1 VLRPV
6 LDEYGVG
13 FRPVHGFCS
22 ATRVHDVAEDVDGR
36 ELIVLYVGDWDPSG
50 LCMSEHDLPER
61 LDRYDGSHVVLKRI
75 ALVQDQLAGLPSF
88 PASDKRKDTRYSWFT
103 RNYGHECWELDAL
116 DPNVLRDC
124 VRKAIEAEIESE
136 AWERCK
142 VVEQAEQDS
151 LRSVLKSWQR
161 HIRRHGPGWGLQ

>member
-1 VLRPV
+1 
-6 LDEYGVG
+6 
-13 FRPVHGFCS
+13 
-22 ATRVHDVAEDVDGR
+22 
-36 ELIVLYVGDWDPSG
+36 
-50 LCMSEHDLPER
+50 
-61 LDRYDGSHVVLKRI
+61 
-75 ALVQDQLAGLPSF
+75 
-88 PASDKRKDTRYSWFT
+88 
-103 RNYGHECWELDAL
+103 LDAL

-161 HIRRHGPGWGLQ
+161 HIRRHGPGWGLA